1 MQISMKKAIFPTFF
15 IIYHKLN
22 SNLGVVGPGDRLLAA
37 LAIHVT
43 WVSVHHYASAGLS
56 VVGHLV
62 GQTDLL
68 QNHNQ
73 KHLKSIDLNNF
84 HPTFKPT
91 CLEIKNYTSFPITD
105 QSILS
110 KQFEVPKLSFPLDK
124 MPPNSLDLQKCFGN
138 QVISCYKSTIQNSAY
153 NVNDLCNCNGY
164 TVANVNPYLKENK
177 AENTLLQMNCQL
189 STNN

>member
-1 MQISMKKAIFPTFF
+1 MKLKTLVI
-15 IIYHKLN
+15 
-22 SNLGVVGPGDRLLAA
+22 
-37 LAIHVT
+37 LAILLILIVIP
-43 WVSVHHYASAGLS
+43 
-56 VVGHLV
+56 
-62 GQTDLL
+62 LL
-68 QNHNQ
+68 QPTCSEESNNLNDTMILEEEYPDINHHQESIRPTN
-73 KHLKSIDLNNF
+73 LKDFN
-84 HPTFKPT
+84 PTFKLQPS
-91 CLEIKNYTSFPITD
+91 CLETKNYTSFPITD

-177 AENTLLQMNCQL
+177 AENTLLQMDCQL